1 MEINIFALKEYAQGL
16 KVLYVEDDEAVKAQ
30 IVIFLQKFFPTI
42 VTAKDGEEG
51 LEAYKKGTYD
61 IVITDIMMPHMDG
74 MEMSRRIKELNE
86 EQIIIVTSAYN
97 DTEKLMQLI
106 DIGVDK
112 FVMKPI
118 GNKPF
123 LILLY
128 NVAKSIHLAA
138 QNKKL
143 EKELVLKAKETE
155 KIIDFMDNQIAV
167 IEDKRIVSMN
177 RAFKALFGFGDNKE
191 ITLADMGAKIEGKF
205 GCKDDI
211 VECME
216 KNPFDVHKA
225 IIKDAAANDTPRI
238 FLIKY
243 TTLES
248 DVKYLL
254 SFTDITQI
262 EKDIEALSKKLH
274 TNPFTGLPN
283 KEALRE
289 VASELTKRGGEF
301 GSIIFYI
308 KNLEHIIAWH
318 GKEKGLE
325 VEKAA
330 ANELLASIEHHKFDK
345 KPFVANFDKNFY
357 VAICRKEDVASLGNM
372 IGSMDVMSHIPKA
385 VHAENETIHSAL
397 VPVAL
402 DERKF
407 ADADEYFAKL
417 KQKYEK
423 IIF

>member
-1 MEINIFALKEYAQGL
+1 MEINIFALKEYAQDL
-16 KVLYVEDDEAVKAQ
+16 RVLYVEDDESVKTQ
-30 IVIFLQKFFPTI
+30 IVIFLQKFFPSI

-51 LEAYKKGTYD
+51 LESYKKGTYD

-86 EQIIIVTSAYN
+86 EQVIIVTSAYN

-106 DIGVDK
+106 DIGIDK

-128 NVAKSIHLAA
+128 NVAKSIHLAV

-167 IEDKRIVSMN
+167 IENKKIVSMN
-177 RAFKALFGFGDNKE
+177 RAFKLLFGFEDNQE
-191 ITLADMGAKIEGKF
+191 ITLADMGAKIDGKF

-216 KNPFDVHKA
+216 KNPFDIHKA
-225 IIKDAAANDTPRI
+225 IIKDEASNGEPRM
-238 FLIKY
+238 FLINY
-243 TTLES
+243 TSLEA
-248 DVKYLL
+248 DTKYLL

-262 EKDIEALSKKLH
+262 EKGIEVLSKKLH

-301 GSIIFYI
+301 GSVIFYI

-357 VAICRKEDVASLGNM
+357 VVICRKEDTANLEGLIS
-372 IGSMDVMSHIPKA
+372 SMDVMSHIPKT

-397 VPVAL
+397 EPVVL

-407 ADADEYFAKL
+407 ADADEYFVKL